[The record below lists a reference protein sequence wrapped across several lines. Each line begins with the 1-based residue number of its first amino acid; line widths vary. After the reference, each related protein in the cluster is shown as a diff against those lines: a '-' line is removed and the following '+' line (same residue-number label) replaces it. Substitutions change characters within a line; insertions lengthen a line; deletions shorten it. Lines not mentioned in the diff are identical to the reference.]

1 MSITAADVKALR
13 DQTGAGMMDCK
24 KALTESGGD
33 FEKAIDYLRKKGQ
46 KVSAQR
52 ADREAKQGLIVA
64 KLSGDNKKAVALELN
79 CETDFVARNEEFIA
93 NAEAFA
99 ELVFNKEPAS
109 TEALRALPFEGKT
122 VADKLE
128 LLVGKIGEKIDIG
141 RFEIG
146 KIGEKIDIGRFEILK
161 TEGEI
166 ISYIHPGSQ
175 LAVLVSFEGPLGNAE
190 VGKDVAMQVA
200 AMNPIATNRDEV
212 DQSTLDKELEIAK
225 EQLIN
230 EGKPAEIAEKAAQG
244 KLRRFFEERVL
255 LEQKFVK
262 DGGITVA
269 EYLKQNGAPS
279 VKTFRRIQL
288 GEE

>member
-33 FEKAIDYLRKKGQ
+33 FEKAIEYLRKKGQ

-52 ADREAKQGLIVA
+52 ADREAKQGLIVT

-79 CETDFVARNEEFIA
+79 CETDFVARNDEFIA

-99 ELVFNKEPAS
+99 ELVFNEEPANDH
-109 TEALRALPFEGKT
+109 ALRALPFEGKT

-141 RFEIG
+141 RY
-146 KIGEKIDIGRFEILK
+146 EILK
-161 TEGEI
+161 TDGEI

-175 LAVLVSFEGPLGNAE
+175 LAVLVSFEGPLDNAE

-200 AMNPIATNRDEV
+200 AMNPIATKRDEV
-212 DQSTLDKELEIAK
+212 DQTTLDKELEIAK

-269 EYLKQNGAPS
+269 EYLKQSDAPS

>member
-1 MSITAADVKALR
+1 MSISAADVKALR

-52 ADREAKQGLIVA
+52 ADREARQGLIVA

-79 CETDFVARNEEFIA
+79 CETDFVARNDEFVA

-99 ELVFNKEPAS
+99 DLVFNEEPSSA
-109 TEALRALPFEGKT
+109 EALRALPFEGKT

-141 RFEIG
+141 RFEI
-146 KIGEKIDIGRFEILK
+146 LK
-161 TEGEI
+161 TDGEI